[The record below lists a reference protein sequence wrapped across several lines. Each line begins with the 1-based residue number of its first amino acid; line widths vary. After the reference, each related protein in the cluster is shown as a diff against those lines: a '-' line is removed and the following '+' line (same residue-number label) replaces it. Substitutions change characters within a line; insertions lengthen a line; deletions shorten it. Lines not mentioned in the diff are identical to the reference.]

1 MASKSLP
8 TITLDQYIAFDN
20 EAERRGEYLN
30 GHMVEVEA
38 ATRNHSAIVANLA
51 REVGLSLKESA
62 CRVYTQDLRV
72 YMPAAN
78 ECAYPDLVITCGRE
92 DFAPGSILLNPL
104 ALIAVLSP
112 STEYYDRGTKFA
124 HYRSIPSLREYITIA
139 QDKFEIQQW
148 SVIGHEA
155 SVSLAGKW
163 LLNATLTDRT
173 DNLAFASLP
182 LNIPFLEIYRNVFW
196 E

>member
-8 TITLDQYIAFDN
+8 TITLEQYIAFDD
-20 EAERRGEYLN
+20 EAERRSEYLN

-38 ATRNHSAIVANLA
+38 ATRHHSSIVANLA
-51 REVGLSLKESA
+51 REVGVCLKESA
-62 CRVYTQDLRV
+62 CRLYIQDLRV
-72 YMPAAN
+72 YIPAAN

-92 DFAPGSILLNPL
+92 AFAPGSVLLNPL
-104 ALIAVLSP
+104 ALIEVLSP

-139 QDKFEIQQW
+139 QDKFEVQQW
-148 SVIGHEA
+148 SVIDGET

-163 LLNATLTDRT
+163 LLNATFTDRT

-182 LNIPFLEIYRNVFW
+182 LNIPLLEIYRSVFW